1 MEQSDLDHA
10 IAAPAVPARIP
21 GAMAPPRDVVDT
33 AAEAAEQEL
42 PPLIVREPLAAYLDA
57 RGLGS
62 GPVEASRIGEG
73 HSNITYLIERG
84 GERFVLRRPPRPPLP
99 PTAHDV
105 LREARL
111 LTAVRDADVR
121 TPPVLDACDDES
133 VLGVPFYV
141 MEYIE
146 GTVMTTEVPD
156 RLSTPGERRRIC
168 SELIDSLAEMHAVE
182 WRACGLEGFGKP
194 TGYLDRQLRRFGGL
208 WDINK
213 TRDLPLVQ
221 EVGEWLAANKPDSPP
236 ATIVHGDYRLGNT
249 MFAAS
254 TPARLIAIFDWEMAT
269 IGDPLAD
276 IGYLTA
282 TWSES
287 SDAER
292 LETMFDRLTV
302 THAEGFF
309 TRDELIARYEE
320 RTGRSMS
327 DLRWYQALALWK
339 AAVFMEGN
347 YKRSLAGTTDD
358 PYLALF
364 DKGVPQLAEAAH
376 EITKLPA
383 PST

>member
-1 MEQSDLDHA
+1 MS
-10 IAAPAVPARIP
+10 P
-21 GAMAPPRDVVDT
+21 GDVVDT

-42 PPLIVREPLAAYLDA
+42 APLIVREPLAGYLDS

-62 GPVEASRIGEG
+62 GPIEATRIGEG

-84 GERFVLRRPPRPPLP
+84 GECFVLRRPPRPPLP

-111 LTAVRDADVR
+111 LLAVQDAEVR
-121 TPPVLDACDDES
+121 TPRVLDACDDES
-133 VLGVPFYV
+133 ILGVPFYV
-141 MEYIE
+141 MEYLE
-146 GTVMTTEVPD
+146 GTVITSSVPD
-156 RLSTPGERRRIC
+156 QFGNPDERRRIC
-168 SELIDSLAEMHAVE
+168 GELVDSLAEMHAVD
-182 WRACGLEGFGKP
+182 WRACGLEGLGKP

-208 WDINK
+208 WEINK

-221 EVGEWLAANKPDSPP
+221 EVGEWLAANKPESPS

-249 MFAAS
+249 MLANE

-282 TWSES
+282 TWSEP
-287 SDAER
+287 SDEDR
-292 LETMFDRLTV
+292 LETMFDRLSV

-309 TRDELIARYEE
+309 SRDELIARYEE

-347 YKRSLAGTTDD
+347 YKRSVAGTTDD
-358 PYLALF
+358 PYLKLF
-364 DKGVPQLAEAAH
+364 DEGVPQLAAAAMS
-376 EITKLPA
+376 ITKMPA
-383 PST
+383 PTA

>member
-1 MEQSDLDHA
+1 M
-10 IAAPAVPARIP
+10 P
-21 GAMAPPRDVVDT
+21 DVVDT
-33 AAEAAEQEL
+33 AAEAAEHEL
-42 PPLIVREPLAAYLDA
+42 PPLIVREPLAGYLDA

-84 GERFVLRRPPRPPLP
+84 GECFVLRRPPRPPLP

-133 VLGVPFYV
+133 ILGVPFYV

-146 GTVMTTEVPD
+146 GDVITTQVPD
-156 RLSTPGERRRIC
+156 ELSTPEERRRIC
-168 SELIDSLAEMHAVE
+168 EELVDALAEMHAVD

-208 WDINK
+208 WEINR
-213 TRDLPLVQ
+213 TRELPLVQ
-221 EVGEWLAANKPDSPP
+221 EVGEWLAANKPESPP

-249 MFAAS
+249 MFAHGA
-254 TPARLIAIFDWEMAT
+254 PARLIAIFDWEMAT

-282 TWSES
+282 TWSERG
-287 SDAER
+287 AEQR
-292 LETMFDRLTV
+292 TMFDLMSV
-302 THAEGFF
+302 THEEGFMK
-309 TRDELIARYEE
+309 RDELVLRYEE

-347 YKRSLAGTTDD
+347 YKRSVAGTTDD
-358 PYLALF
+358 PYLKLF
-364 DKGVPQLAEAAH
+364 DEGVPMLADAAH
-376 EITKLPA
+376 AITKLPA
-383 PST
+383 PTA

>member
-1 MEQSDLDHA
+1 V
-10 IAAPAVPARIP
+10 AA
-21 GAMAPPRDVVDT
+21 RDVVDT
-33 AAEAAEQEL
+33 HEQAAQQEL
-42 PPLIVREPLAAYLDA
+42 APLIVREPLAAYLDE
-57 RGLGS
+57 RGIGS
-62 GPVEASRIGEG
+62 GPVAAERIGEG
-73 HSNITYLIERG
+73 HSNITYLIDRG
-84 GERFVLRRPPRPPLP
+84 GESFVLRRPPRPPLP

-111 LTAVRDADVR
+111 LTAVRDAEVR
-121 TPPVLDACDDES
+121 TPRVLDACDDES

-141 MEYIE
+141 MEYLE
-146 GTVMTTEVPD
+146 GTVITTSVPD
-156 RLSTPGERRRIC
+156 RFATPEERRRIC
-168 SELIDSLAEMHAVE
+168 CELVDSLAEMHAVD

-208 WDINK
+208 WDVNK

-221 EVGEWLAANKPDSPP
+221 EVGDWLAANKPESPP

-249 MFAAS
+249 MFAS
-254 TPARLIAIFDWEMAT
+254 DTPARLIAIFDWEMAT

-282 TWSES
+282 TWSEP
-287 SDAER
+287 SDADR
-292 LETMFDRLTV
+292 LETMFDRLSV

-309 TRDELIARYEE
+309 SRDELIARYEE
-320 RTGRSMS
+320 RSGRSMS